1 MVHSDAISNDVLEDG
16 TAENFKS
23 KDSKWCILEL
33 FEFCFRKLE
42 LLRKC

>member
-23 KDSKWCILEL
+23 NDAKWCI
-33 FEFCFRKLE
+33 CRRVKNNKY
-42 LLRKC
+42 R